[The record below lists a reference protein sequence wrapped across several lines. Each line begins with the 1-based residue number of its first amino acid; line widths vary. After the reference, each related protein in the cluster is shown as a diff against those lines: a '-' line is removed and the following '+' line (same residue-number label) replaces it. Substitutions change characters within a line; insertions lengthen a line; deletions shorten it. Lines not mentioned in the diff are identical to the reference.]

1 MVLVNSRLGLLTAAL
16 YRSPGMPVHSRGR
29 SFSRSYGS
37 NLPSSLTKVLPFAS
51 RYLPP
56 PTSVGLR
63 YGHVGYW
70 QRGFSRRPGLNP
82 VALTKVSTS
91 PESSA
96 YPGGGFTC
104 LRTPTAQERTISIRS
119 AGSTLP
125 GPPSALKRDH
135 RGAGILTSCPSPTP
149 LGLGLGPTNP
159 TRTDLP

>member
-1 MVLVNSRLGLLTAAL
+1 MVNSRLGPLTAAPV
-16 YRSPGMPVHSRGR
+16 RSPGKPVHSRGR

-63 YGHVGYW
+63 YGHVDDL
-70 QRGFSRRPGLNP
+70 QRGFSRRLGLNP
-82 VALTKVSTS
+82 VALTNVSTS

-96 YPGGGFTC
+96 CSSGGFPY
-104 LRTPTAQERTISIRS
+104 RWTPTIQKRTISTRP

-125 GPPSALKRDH
+125 GPPSALKRRR